1 MFVFAITLPHT
12 GHSLLFPLN
21 TLGASSSSSSSRHFR
36 RWFFRSASCLKV
48 FPHSQTKHER
58 LLPPVANSAP
68 SWRSKQLETFYLIFS
83 QYPILSSCQLFSD
96 EKVFIGILTCDLI
109 LQCREPQRQGRGWFV
124 FQRAHSINNYVGHSD
139 GPFDTLASVFPKK
152 CSDCN
157 MQMRFLLN

>member
-1 MFVFAITLPHT
+1 MVLNCRFFQVVFA
-12 GHSLLFPLN
+12 PL
-21 TLGASSSSSSSRHFR
+21 
-36 RWFFRSASCLKV
+36 
-48 FPHSQTKHER
+48 HEG

-152 CSDCN
+152 VSRLQYAN
-157 MQMRFLLN
+157 EIFAQSVRHL